1 MRAAGDRKHPQS
13 IAGCAERPRLW
24 TTLSGFESLP
34 PSQISFRTTN
44 DHKAGVCECF
54 ERRHH
59 PPADGRAGRPQLQG
73 LEELPPPNLRS
84 NPGQLLPRAPS
95 HQAKPPI
102 MANIPSTTPCDRRH
116 DPARAGLRT
125 NRNPANRTAVG
136 RQALLAMASG
146 EWAFGSWRRP
156 VARQACYSA
165 IL

>member
-1 MRAAGDRKHPQS
+1 MVERQVTAAQADGCPWPHAAMSNQLRKS
-13 IAGCAERPRLW
+13 SR
-24 TTLSGFESLP
+24 T

-59 PPADGRAGRPQLQG
+59 RAADGRNRPGRPQLQG

-136 RQALLAMASG
+136 RQG
-146 EWAFGSWRRP
+146 
-156 VARQACYSA
+156 VARHGERRVGLRIVAPSCST
-165 IL
+165 LGVL